1 MLLGARLPLTPPP
14 SCPRASTPH
23 LHVAGTDQP
32 GLRDWYVKTLVPGGE
47 VDFLRANAAAATR
60 GRSLDAVRYYQ

>member
-1 MLLGARLPLTPPP
+1 
-14 SCPRASTPH
+14 
-23 LHVAGTDQP
+23 VAGTDQP